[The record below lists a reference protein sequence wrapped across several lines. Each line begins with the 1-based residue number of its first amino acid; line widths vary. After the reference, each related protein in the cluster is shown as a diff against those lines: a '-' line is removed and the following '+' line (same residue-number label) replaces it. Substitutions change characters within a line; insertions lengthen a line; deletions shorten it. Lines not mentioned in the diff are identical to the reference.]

1 MGLLF
6 GALLV
11 HRISLGAAVAGPWR
25 CGLFVLESVV
35 ALGVGR
41 GGWLS
46 VGAVSLAGVRV
57 VCLMLVVSVAGFSRR
72 FGP

>member
-11 HRISLGAAVAGPWR
+11 RRVSLGAAVAGPWR
-25 CGLFVLESVV
+25 CGLFVLGSVV

-41 GGWLS
+41 GGRLS
-46 VGAVSLAGVRV
+46 AGAVSLAGVRV
-57 VCLMLVVSVAGFSRR
+57 VCLVLVVSAADFSS
-72 FGP
+72 